1 MKWDKFEKM
10 SKDKIAKKEKRAL
23 VKKEVD
29 KIKEDEE
36 KMTIIMLA
44 KALSINLKNKQLIY
58 RPKEKNL
65 KIKILALLL
74 NKIYFC

>member
-44 KALSINLKNKQLIY
+44 KALSINLKNK
-58 RPKEKNL
+58 
-65 KIKILALLL
+65 
-74 NKIYFC
+74 